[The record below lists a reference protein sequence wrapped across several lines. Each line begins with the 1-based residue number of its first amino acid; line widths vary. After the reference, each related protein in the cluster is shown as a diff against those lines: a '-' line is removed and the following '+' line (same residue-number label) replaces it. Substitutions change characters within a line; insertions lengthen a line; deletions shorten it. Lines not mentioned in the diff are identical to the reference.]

1 MNGADVLNAVHGI
14 LIVTIV
20 TGLAVVLCLISYMI
34 RLVVEGIWQ
43 VSYLVYQEIKRVYKD
58 ARR

>member
-1 MNGADVLNAVHGI
+1 MNGTDVLNAVHGI

-34 RLVVEGIWQ
+34 RLVFEGIWQ
-43 VSYLVYQEIKRVYKD
+43 VSYLVWREIKRVYKD